1 MLFGEGLRSLLQGSL
16 SAVRQQPETGL
27 RVRLYLTDAPEL
39 AVLPWEYLYDPQ
51 REDFLFMTVETSLVR
66 YIDLPA
72 RNPLS
77 IDLPLTCW
85 S

>member
-1 MLFGEGLRSLLQGSL
+1 M
-16 SAVRQQPETGL
+16 
-27 RVRLYLTDAPEL
+27 
-39 AVLPWEYLYDPQ
+39 LPWEYLYDPQ

-77 IDLPLTCW
+77 IDLPLNLLVLIPEGNDLPELDVEVSGPT
-85 S
+85 